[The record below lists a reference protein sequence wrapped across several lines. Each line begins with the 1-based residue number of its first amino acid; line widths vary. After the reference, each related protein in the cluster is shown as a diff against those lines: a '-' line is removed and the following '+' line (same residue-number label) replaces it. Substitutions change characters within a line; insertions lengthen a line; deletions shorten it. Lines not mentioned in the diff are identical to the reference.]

1 MMNIETIKQNTKFK
15 KYYELL
21 VQENQKYNLTSITD
35 EEEVYYKHFLDC
47 ATILNYFD
55 LNDKIIC
62 DVGSGAG
69 FPGMVLKILCP
80 SMKLYIVEPLGKR
93 CKFLEL
99 VKKELG
105 LKDVFIINDRV
116 EKMNEYRECF
126 DIVFAR
132 AVSNLSMLIELCIPI
147 VKVKGYFVSMK
158 GSNYQEEV
166 NLASNAL
173 KKLDSKI
180 ENIYEYQ
187 LGSYGVHSLIKILK
201 DKKTSGKY
209 PRSYAKIKNDTL

>member
-126 DIVFAR
+126 DFVFAR

-166 NLASNAL
+166 NLANNAL

-201 DKKTSGKY
+201 NKKTSGKY

>member
-1 MMNIETIKQNTKFK
+1 MIDIETIKQNTKFK

-93 CKFLEL
+93 CKFLEF

-126 DIVFAR
+126 DFCFAR

-180 ENIYEYQ
+180 GSIYEYQ

-201 DKKTSGKY
+201 DKKTNGKY

>member
-1 MMNIETIKQNTKFK
+1 MMDIETIKQKTKFK

-126 DIVFAR
+126 DFVFAR

>member
-126 DIVFAR
+126 DFVFAR